1 MRNWF
6 LFCGIAFAMVSCMVL
21 GAGEAFAQTVPDVTF
36 TPIVSFTALFAT
48 ILGVL
53 GPIVV
58 GLIGVGISVWAA
70 GYCSRMFRMLAR
82 EGGES
87 RMCGNSIQSHSQSQ
101 RSYMSPRQRRRRRNK
116 RR

>member
-21 GAGEAFAQTVPDVTF
+21 GSGEAFAQTGTAVQF
-36 TPIVSFTALFAT
+36 TPLVDFTALFAT

-58 GLIGVGISVWAA
+58 GVIGVGITIAISFFC
-70 GYCSRMFRMLAR
+70 YRMV
-82 EGGES
+82 
-87 RMCGNSIQSHSQSQ
+87 
-101 RSYMSPRQRRRRRNK
+101 RRVGR
-116 RR
+116 